1 MAKNTDNT
9 PVPGVYED
17 NVILPGIFTFRR
29 SISQGRALMWACETI
44 DGSGQSPLLIEL
56 SGVRATKAYDFWK
69 KVDGAAAKKDGDYAK
84 TAADM
89 VSPNPQTVES
99 AFMPESKPFL
109 KVDFSVKYLPNALI
123 PNVSGNRDVDVL
135 FRSLAKGYAE
145 KCGFDFLGQQ
155 YVVPLVT
162 GRWMWRNNEE
172 SVQKFI
178 RITVMGAN
186 PQVFQFTP
194 GYNCFTFDSL
204 SDADKA
210 SATAL
215 GKLIGD
221 ALAGN
226 GPVLGL
232 RVEGIYEMGAG
243 SLVYP
248 SQEMTIDR
256 KDGDPTRVLYKVAH
270 GGNNNHAAMHEQKI
284 GNALRT
290 IENWHG
296 DELFGAIAVEPLGV
310 VSSHQTSVRV
320 EQRQDFYSL
329 AKKNAVKWNKQLSEV
344 ASLDQIDN
352 VDDLHY
358 VIAVLIRGGVFA

>member
-17 NVILPGIFTFRR
+17 NVILPGIFTYRR

-44 DGSGQSPLLIEL
+44 DGSGQAPLLVEL
-56 SGVRATKAYDFWK
+56 SGLRGTKAYDFWK
-69 KVDGAAAKKDGDYAK
+69 KVDGAAAKKDGEYAK
-84 TAADM
+84 TATDM

-123 PNVSGNRDVDVL
+123 PNVSGNRDVDIL
-135 FRSLAKGYAE
+135 FRSLAKSYAE
-145 KCGFDFLGQQ
+145 KGGFDFLGQQ

-178 RITVMGAN
+178 RITVMGSN
-186 PQVFQFTP
+186 PQVFEFEP
-194 GYNCFTFDSL
+194 GYNCFTFDAL
-204 SDADKA
+204 SDTDKVSA
-210 SATAL
+210 SAL
-215 GKLIGD
+215 GELIGN
-221 ALAGN
+221 ALSGK

-256 KDGDPTRVLYKVAH
+256 KEGDPSRVLYKVAH

-290 IENWHG
+290 IESWHG
-296 DELFGAIAVEPLGV
+296 DDLFGAIAVEPLGV

-329 AKKNAVKWNKQLSEV
+329 AKKHAVKWEKQLSEG

-352 VDDLHY
+352 LNDLHF